1 MKLNIKEVKKVEF
14 SNADVFSGAFQSKG
28 VLIEAIVTDCPDRTH
43 LEIGFNEMTV
53 NDGQEISLFF
63 RDDAQDCA
71 ASLWRVQ
78 QQVATDVPLVT
89 KKVTSVFIAEDTH
102 GRDVVCDTLDE
113 ALDAHKKFGN
123 PRQIDS
129 VIFTQSAVQAA
140 H

>member
-14 SNADVFSGAFQSKG
+14 SNADLFSGAFQSKG

-53 NDGQEISLFF
+53 NEGKEISLFF
-63 RDDAQDCA
+63 RDDAQDCLA
-71 ASLWRVQ
+71 ALWRVQ

-89 KKVTSVFIAEDTH
+89 KQVTSKFIAEDTH
-102 GRDVVCDTLDE
+102 GRDVICDTLEE

-129 VIFTQSAVQAA
+129 VIFTQSAV
-140 H
+140 